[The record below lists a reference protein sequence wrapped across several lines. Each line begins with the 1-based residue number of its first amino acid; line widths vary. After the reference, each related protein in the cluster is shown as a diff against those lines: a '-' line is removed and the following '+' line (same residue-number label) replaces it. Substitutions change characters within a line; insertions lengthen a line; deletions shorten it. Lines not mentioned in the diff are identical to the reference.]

1 MDKSALY
8 PSYIE
13 PSVLSFSPVSPGISP
28 VYFLGDANCVSI
40 QPNRA
45 ALFEISTGTMTTA
58 DQRYNTKHVHEEPI
72 QSSPRL
78 RSKLLLD
85 HRSTGED
92 GMRVHSH
99 LNGYAHH
106 QDSVSRDSVSE
117 NEDKHRDEAANNYTS
132 SSNDDDNRCG
142 GDDDNDDDYYV
153 IRNVEESSEKKDDD
167 GVNDDDNDVNC
178 DENCKIEYPN
188 DHESSNCSD
197 GGENFSS
204 NNGVSAKSCT
214 IHSLLCPK
222 EDKTFVESHESDES
236 LTEELHVSL
245 RFNSQYSIDKD
256 TGNSS
261 AENNDESLASSSS
274 NNDSSFENSNTRSDK
289 KKAKD
294 LKKTNS
300 FKEGNNTELSAERDV
315 EATSQGARPKILPQ
329 NLMPFNPYET
339 NYHDGKIPSLETA
352 GITQNFLARHSTDPS
367 LPQSSFAESYE
378 MRTSNKNSNSWT
390 QHSISSNSSS
400 SSLRSLPGSPALER
414 SGLMLENAYFRGLGS
429 RERDLVLVNYQPVTP
444 MPGQFPDVSGFS
456 RGVDSFNWNE
466 NLPRNNHQTGFSNF
480 EDFSVGNETQTASP
494 LLGVRPLAPAVGY
507 PAVTA
512 PNFPTTTW
520 QFSSS
525 TTSRSV
531 APVTSTYVFSCH
543 RQEHVGDFNRYRPSH
558 VDTQSNSGLTS
569 SEMVHSERRHESLR
583 SHGPFNYQQEDS
595 FALVSDPSLI
605 SLEQQV
611 AEIDRVLK
619 EREERTKRQREA
631 TQRHRDTRERRQR
644 EARERKEREEREMR
658 EQEERE
664 RRERE
669 QREMREREE
678 REMRE
683 REERENR
690 ERMERELEERRE
702 RDTTVR
708 ENRTTEESLPLQE
721 TPLWQCEHYQR
732 RCSVKFPCCGVFY
745 PCHRCHNLSATCP
758 ADDRKA
764 HHATHVKCG
773 NCGHEEEVCIF
784 CILEILRYRRSLV
797 SKETVALRRWES
809 IASNLCYN

>member
-1 MDKSALY
+1 MEHI
-8 PSYIE
+8 P
-13 PSVLSFSPVSPGISP
+13 
-28 VYFLGDANCVSI
+28 
-40 QPNRA
+40 
-45 ALFEISTGTMTTA
+45 
-58 DQRYNTKHVHEEPI
+58 EEPI

-78 RSKLLLD
+78 SSKYSKIPLD
-85 HRSTGED
+85 HRSRGED
-92 GMRVHSH
+92 GLRVHPR

-106 QDSVSRDSVSE
+106 QDIVSQDSNSKD
-117 NEDKHRDEAANNYTS
+117 EDKQGDEAANNYTS
-132 SSNDDDNRCG
+132 SSNDDDDRG
-142 GDDDNDDDYYV
+142 GDDL
-153 IRNVEESSEKKDDD
+153 
-167 GVNDDDNDVNC
+167 
-178 DENCKIEYPN
+178 N
-188 DHESSNCSD
+188 DHESSNNYD
-197 GGENFSS
+197 DEDNFAS

-214 IHSLLCPK
+214 IQSTLYPK
-222 EDKTFVESHESDES
+222 EDETFVGSAETNES
-236 LTEELHVSL
+236 LTEELNANM
-245 RFNSQYSIDKD
+245 RFDSQYSIDED

-261 AENNDESLASSSS
+261 AENNDGSLASSDGISS
-274 NNDSSFENSNTRSDK
+274 NNERSCKNFNTRSE
-289 KKAKD
+289 D

-300 FKEGNNTELSAERDV
+300 SEVGNNAELSAERDG
-315 EATSQGARPKILPQ
+315 EATSQGARPKTVQQ
-329 NLMPFNPYET
+329 NPELLNALDTHYQ
-339 NYHDGKIPSLETA
+339 NGKIPSLETT
-352 GITQNFLARHSTDPS
+352 GINRNFLARHSTDPN
-367 LPQSSFAESYE
+367 LPQSSFSESHDKPV
-378 MRTSNKNSNSWT
+378 SNKNSNDWT
-390 QHSISSNSSS
+390 QHSLTRNSSS
-400 SSLRSLPGSPALER
+400 SPFWSLPHSSAPDR
-414 SGLMLENAYFRGLGS
+414 SGLMLKNAYSKAVSPRY
-429 RERDLVLVNYQPVTP
+429 RDPMPVNYQPVTS
-444 MPGQFPDVSGFS
+444 MTGQFTGASGFS

-466 NLPRNNHQTGFSNF
+466 NLPSKKHQTSFSSF

-494 LLGVRPLAPAVGY
+494 SLGVGPLAPAVRY
-507 PAVTA
+507 PVVTT
-512 PNFPTTTW
+512 PDFPATTW

-525 TTSRSV
+525 TTSGNV
-531 APVTSTYVFSCH
+531 APVTSTYDVLGSH
-543 RQEHVGDFNRYRPSH
+543 GQERVGDFNTYRPSYG
-558 VDTQSNSGLTS
+558 DSLDNGGLTA
-569 SEMVHSERRHESLR
+569 SEMVHSETREGSSRN
-583 SHGPFNYQQEDS
+583 HGLFNYQQEGS
-595 FALVSDPSLI
+595 FASVSPRDPSLV

-708 ENRTTEESLPLQE
+708 ENRTAEESLPLQE

-745 PCHRCHNLSATCP
+745 PCHRCHNLSGMCP

-773 NCGHEEEVCIF
+773 NCGREEEVSIF
-784 CILEILRYRRSLV
+784 YILGVFY
-797 SKETVALRRWES
+797 
-809 IASNLCYN
+809 